1 MRKALWLL
9 TALCLLLTGCAAG
22 EEAEELTVVFFN
34 VGKAD
39 AILLY
44 TDEAAA
50 LIDAGENDDGK
61 ELAEAIRERG
71 VERLDLMVITHFDKD
86 HVGGADKILERV
98 EVERVLE
105 PDYAKDSKQY
115 RQYREALE
123 EAGVEAEA
131 LAGNVEFSL
140 GGCDF
145 AIDVANEDDY
155 GEGEENDFSL
165 VVRLAYG
172 DVRFLFAGDAEDA
185 RLAELLDE
193 GGLRSDVLKAP
204 HHGRYG
210 EMSAAFFQAV
220 SPEYA
225 VITSAEDDLED
236 PETMRALE
244 MTGARVLLTRE
255 GTVELI
261 SDGQRVWLAEQSA
274 AR

>member
-1 MRKALWLL
+1 MARARKTIFPWSSGLP
-9 TALCLLLTGCAAG
+9 TGMCA
-22 EEAEELTVVFFN
+22 
-34 VGKAD
+34 
-39 AILLY
+39 
-44 TDEAAA
+44 
-50 LIDAGENDDGK
+50 
-61 ELAEAIRERG
+61 
-71 VERLDLMVITHFDKD
+71 
-86 HVGGADKILERV
+86 
-98 EVERVLE
+98 
-105 PDYAKDSKQY
+105 S
-115 RQYREALE
+115 
-123 EAGVEAEA
+123 
-131 LAGNVEFSL
+131 
-140 GGCDF
+140 
-145 AIDVANEDDY
+145 
-155 GEGEENDFSL
+155 
-165 VVRLAYG
+165 
-172 DVRFLFAGDAEDA
+172 FLPETPRDA

-236 PETMRALE
+236 PETVRALE